1 VRDEY
6 VSNHRGSTPEEWK
19 QFARRGSNE
28 TIFKYSVT
36 LLDNIDVI
44 VVGSERE
51 KQRLIEVFHNRKIMK
66 LPDGRKVEDI
76 VLVR

>member
-1 VRDEY
+1 MYLSR
-6 VSNHRGSTPEEWK
+6 VSSSCTTAIP
-19 QFARRGSNE
+19 
-28 TIFKYSVT
+28 

-51 KQRLIEVFHNRKIMK
+51 KQRLLEVFRNRKIMK

>member
-1 VRDEY
+1 M
-6 VSNHRGSTPEEWK
+6 HTG
-19 QFARRGSNE
+19 
-28 TIFKYSVT
+28 T

-51 KQRLIEVFHNRKIMK
+51 KQRLLEVFRNRKIMK
-66 LPDGRKVEDI
+66 LPDGRKIEEI

>member
-1 VRDEY
+1 MILDGKCPTGPIETAWDR
-6 VSNHRGSTPEEWK
+6 HRFDIKLVNPANK
-19 QFARRGSNE
+19 R
-28 TIFKYSVT
+28 KH
-36 LLDNIDVI
+36 DVI

-51 KQRLIEVFHNRKIMK
+51 KQRLLDVFRNRKIMK